1 MKKTSA
7 RKSAMKKNFSRTN
20 CHEKVVTSAPSLCAV
35 AMGRGSI
42 DLEQINIVSHALTAI
57 TSLWKS
63 YQCNFLERLEQCGNQ
78 LFQMITV
85 KNFLKAKRVQ
95 KLKQLLA
102 LWLVIKM
109 SRAIHLQAV
118 TCQRSSEQHPIW
130 TYLHDKGAEK
140 TASGCPFKA
149 ISCGKMHQ

>member
-1 MKKTSA
+1 
-7 RKSAMKKNFSRTN
+7 MKKNFSRTN

-78 LFQMITV
+78 LFQIITV

-95 KLKQLLA
+95 KLK
-102 LWLVIKM
+102 
-109 SRAIHLQAV
+109 
-118 TCQRSSEQHPIW
+118 
-130 TYLHDKGAEK
+130 
-140 TASGCPFKA
+140 
-149 ISCGKMHQ
+149 

>member
-1 MKKTSA
+1 MKKNFS
-7 RKSAMKKNFSRTN
+7 KKKCHEKNFSRTN

-35 AMGRGSI
+35 AMGRENI

-78 LFQMITV
+78 LFQMLTV

-95 KLKQLLA
+95 KLK
-102 LWLVIKM
+102 
-109 SRAIHLQAV
+109 
-118 TCQRSSEQHPIW
+118 
-130 TYLHDKGAEK
+130 
-140 TASGCPFKA
+140 
-149 ISCGKMHQ
+149 

>member
-1 MKKTSA
+1 MKKNFSRIKCHEKKTSA
-7 RKSAMKKNFSRTN
+7 RKSAMKFFFSRTN

-78 LFQMITV
+78 LFQIITV

-95 KLKQLLA
+95 KLK
-102 LWLVIKM
+102 
-109 SRAIHLQAV
+109 
-118 TCQRSSEQHPIW
+118 
-130 TYLHDKGAEK
+130 
-140 TASGCPFKA
+140 
-149 ISCGKMHQ
+149 